1 MTSSRVSA
9 YDLHCHSTR
18 SDGVMQPAEVV
29 ARAAKR
35 GVKTLALTDHD
46 ELSGLAEARVA
57 ADAAGIDLVDAVE
70 ISVTWHTHT
79 IHIVGLHVDP
89 HDPVLLE
96 GLRSTRAGRFE
107 RAQRMSDALERV
119 GIPDALAGAQA
130 YVTNPELVSRTHFAR
145 FLVDSGRARSTQ
157 AVFDNYL
164 AIGKPGYV
172 AHEWA
177 SLEQAVRWIRGA
189 GGMAVIAHPGRYKVT
204 DADRDALLGTFKD
217 LGGVAL
223 EVVTG
228 SHTPDQ
234 YGYWARRAAEF
245 GFLASTGS
253 DFHGPR
259 ESYRDLGDLP
269 PLPSG
274 CRPVWQH
281 F

>member
-18 SDGVMQPAEVV
+18 SDGVLQPGEVV
-29 ARAAKR
+29 ARAAQR

-46 ELSGLAEARVA
+46 ELSGLVEAGTAAE
-57 ADAAGIDLVDAVE
+57 AAGIRLIDAVE
-70 ISVTWHTHT
+70 ISVTWHEHT
-79 IHIVGLHVDP
+79 IHIVGLHVDRS
-89 HDPVLLE
+89 HEVLVE
-96 GLRSTRAGRFE
+96 GLRSNRSGRYE
-107 RAQRMSDALERV
+107 RAERMSAELERV
-119 GIPDALAGAQA
+119 GIPGALAGAQA

-145 FLVDSGRARSTQ
+145 FLVESGRARSTQ
-157 AVFDNYL
+157 AVFDTYL
-164 AIGKPGYV
+164 GTGKPGYV

-177 SLEQAVRWIRGA
+177 SLQDAVHWIRVA
-189 GGMAVIAHPGRYKVT
+189 GGMAVIAHPGRYKL
-204 DADRDALLGTFKD
+204 DDSRRDELLGTFRD
-217 LGGVAL
+217 LGGVGI

-234 YGYWARRAAEF
+234 YGYWARRAGEF

-274 CRPVWQH
+274 CRPIWTE